1 MRKAYKPTKTRL
13 QSKVSLTGIN
23 VVKGRVRKDGSRSPT
38 KYYHRAT
45 KTPLAIKDQFGNHV
59 RWLDPF
65 DKDDAKKISD
75 ILAEL
80 TGTTLNLS
88 PGFVS
93 TGSLGWLFDEWL
105 EHPETRLK
113 PNGDP
118 VAERTL
124 DRHRSTVRNMPPPWL
139 RNMVHQFSV
148 SELMVYRDD
157 CIHEGRADKFNREL
171 ELLRRVFRWSEAQ
184 LIRRDSL
191 VAQHYPPGL
200 FTATLPITQAPHR
213 VKHFEPWPVEMLE
226 CWFAH
231 ADPCLTH
238 VVRFLAA
245 TSLRISDA
253 VRVTQQQADDGLI
266 VIEQKKTKGIVAIPV
281 LSIPY
286 VRAALAVIPRVED
299 GPLLRTNTGIP
310 WSLSNLWHKFQDE
323 RAKMQARF
331 PNYQWR
337 NHSLHSLRCNGVIA
351 LLESG
356 VDESQ
361 VRAISGHTTV
371 EMVRQYGR
379 DFIAKQAGLQAA
391 MLAVNE
397 PSIGKTLSK

>member
-1 MRKAYKPTKTRL
+1 MRKPYKPTKTRSR
-13 QSKVSLTGIN
+13 SKLSLTGIN

-45 KTPLAIKDQFGNHV
+45 KTPLAVRDELGNHV

-65 DKDDAKKISD
+65 DKDDAKQISD
-75 ILAEL
+75 ILAEV
-80 TGTTLNLS
+80 TGTTVNLS
-88 PGFVS
+88 PGFLS
-93 TGSLGWLFDEWL
+93 AGS
-105 EHPETRLK
+105 
-113 PNGDP
+113 
-118 VAERTL
+118 TL

-139 RNMVHQFSV
+139 RNMIHQFSV
-148 SELMVYRDD
+148 SELMAYRDD
-157 CIHEGRADKFNREL
+157 CIHAGRTDKFNREL
-171 ELLRRVFRWSEAQ
+171 ELLRRVFKWSEAQ
-184 LIRRDSL
+184 LMRRDSL

-200 FTATLPITQAPHR
+200 FAATLPITQAPHR
-213 VKHFEPWPVEMLE
+213 VQHYEPWPIEMLE
-226 CWFAH
+226 CWLKH

-266 VIEQKKTKGIVAIPV
+266 VMEQKKTKGIVAVPV
-281 LSIPY
+281 LGIPY
-286 VRAALAVIPRVED
+286 VQAALAVIPRVED
-299 GPLLRTNTGIP
+299 GPLLRSSTGKP
-310 WSLSNLWHKFQDE
+310 WNLNNLWHRFQDE
-323 RAKMQARF
+323 RDKMQERF
-331 PNYQWR
+331 PNHQWR
-337 NHSLHSLRCNGVIA
+337 NHSLHSLRCNAVIA
-351 LLESG
+351 LLEAG

-361 VRAISGHTTV
+361 VRAISGHATV